1 MQQRHIDRYSYFNE
15 LAITSREFYIDYL
28 EKFVAI
34 KRGMN
39 ILEIGCG
46 EGGNLLPFA
55 EKECNVTGI
64 DRSEERISQAIS
76 YFKLLGFN
84 GRFIYS
90 DFFDFSSEEDMNKYD
105 TFQKKIMALRDRDL
119 STLAE
124 IIYGSCD
131 IKRQVVENDPKEQ
144 GERALLNFGH
154 TLGHAIEKLK
164 NFELLHGECVA
175 IGMVAASYLSYLR
188 NMITEAQYRT
198 ICEMSQQMQLP
209 TTVEGL
215 TKEDIIRVSKNDINL
230 TAGQSRFFLFEGL
243 GNAVMTDYVS
253 YE

>member
-1 MQQRHIDRYSYFNE
+1 MNYF
-15 LAITSREFYIDYL
+15 
-28 EKFVAI
+28 
-34 KRGMN
+34 
-39 ILEIGCG
+39 
-46 EGGNLLPFA
+46 
-55 EKECNVTGI
+55 
-64 DRSEERISQAIS
+64 
-76 YFKLLGFN
+76 
-84 GRFIYS
+84 
-90 DFFDFSSEEDMNKYD
+90 D
-105 TFQKKIMALRDRDL
+105 TIQKNIMALNDRDL
-119 STLAE
+119 SALAE

-198 ICEMSQQMQLP
+198 ICEMIQQMQLP

-215 TKEDIIRVSKNDINL
+215 TKEDIIRVSKNDKKMN
-230 TAGQSRFFLFEGL
+230 AGQIRFILLDGL
-243 GNAVMTDYVS
+243 GNAVMTDDVTDEELS
-253 YE
+253 QALDAVITACDQRRK

>member
-15 LAITSREFYIDYL
+15 LAITSRDFYIDYL

-76 YFKLLGFN
+76 YFNLLGFN
-84 GRFIYS
+84 GRFIHS

-105 TFQKKIMALRDRDL
+105 IILIHDVIEHIDKCRKVEFILHAKEFL
-119 STLAE
+119 SETG
-124 IIYGSCD
+124 IIFWDFLLGKCRLVD
-131 IKRQVVENDPKEQ
+131 INKYAVMDFVLKCH
-144 GERALLNFGH
+144 LFIFYLYLCTIKFYLFLVKMIH
-154 TLGHAIEKLK
+154 VLK
-164 NFELLHGECVA
+164 NC
-175 IGMVAASYLSYLR
+175 
-188 NMITEAQYRT
+188 
-198 ICEMSQQMQLP
+198 
-209 TTVEGL
+209 
-215 TKEDIIRVSKNDINL
+215 
-230 TAGQSRFFLFEGL
+230 
-243 GNAVMTDYVS
+243 
-253 YE
+253 

>member
-15 LAITSREFYIDYL
+15 LAITSRDFYIDYL

-105 TFQKKIMALRDRDL
+105 IILYIMFAGD
-119 STLAE
+119 
-124 IIYGSCD
+124 
-131 IKRQVVENDPKEQ
+131 EN
-144 GERALLNFGH
+144 G
-154 TLGHAIEKLK
+154 K
-164 NFELLHGECVA
+164 N
-175 IGMVAASYLSYLR
+175 R
-188 NMITEAQYRT
+188 R
-198 ICEMSQQMQLP
+198 
-209 TTVEGL
+209 
-215 TKEDIIRVSKNDINL
+215 KN
-230 TAGQSRFFLFEGL
+230 Q
-243 GNAVMTDYVS
+243 
-253 YE
+253 

>member
-15 LAITSREFYIDYL
+15 LAITSRDFYIDYL

-76 YFKLLGFN
+76 YFNLLGFN
-84 GRFIYS
+84 GRFIHS

-105 TFQKKIMALRDRDL
+105 IILIHDVIEHIDKYRKVEFMLHAKEFL
-119 STLAE
+119 SETG
-124 IIYGSCD
+124 II
-131 IKRQVVENDPKEQ
+131 
-144 GERALLNFGH
+144 FG
-154 TLGHAIEKLK
+154 
-164 NFELLHGECVA
+164 CV
-175 IGMVAASYLSYLR
+175 
-188 NMITEAQYRT
+188 N
-198 ICEMSQQMQLP
+198 
-209 TTVEGL
+209 
-215 TKEDIIRVSKNDINL
+215 
-230 TAGQSRFFLFEGL
+230 
-243 GNAVMTDYVS
+243 
-253 YE
+253 

>member
-1 MQQRHIDRYSYFNE
+1 MNYF
-15 LAITSREFYIDYL
+15 
-28 EKFVAI
+28 
-34 KRGMN
+34 
-39 ILEIGCG
+39 
-46 EGGNLLPFA
+46 
-55 EKECNVTGI
+55 
-64 DRSEERISQAIS
+64 
-76 YFKLLGFN
+76 
-84 GRFIYS
+84 
-90 DFFDFSSEEDMNKYD
+90 D
-105 TFQKKIMALRDRDL
+105 TIQKNIMALNDRDL
-119 STLAE
+119 SALAE

-198 ICEMSQQMQLP
+198 ICEMIQQMQLP

-215 TKEDIIRVSKNDINL
+215 TKKILFVCQRMIKNECRADSFYFVGWPWKCSND
-230 TAGQSRFFLFEGL
+230 R
-243 GNAVMTDYVS
+243 
-253 YE
+253 

>member
-15 LAITSREFYIDYL
+15 LAITSRDFYIDYL

-90 DFFDFSSEEDMNKYD
+90 DFFDFRVYKIGAVISLLSERS
-105 TFQKKIMALRDRDL
+105 QKHLTRCKGKI
-119 STLAE
+119 
-124 IIYGSCD
+124 
-131 IKRQVVENDPKEQ
+131 Q
-144 GERALLNFGH
+144 
-154 TLGHAIEKLK
+154 
-164 NFELLHGECVA
+164 
-175 IGMVAASYLSYLR
+175 
-188 NMITEAQYRT
+188 
-198 ICEMSQQMQLP
+198 
-209 TTVEGL
+209 
-215 TKEDIIRVSKNDINL
+215 
-230 TAGQSRFFLFEGL
+230 
-243 GNAVMTDYVS
+243 
-253 YE
+253 

>member
-15 LAITSREFYIDYL
+15 LAITSRDFYIDYL

-90 DFFDFSSEEDMNKYD
+90 DFFDFSSEED
-105 TFQKKIMALRDRDL
+105 IE
-119 STLAE
+119 TL
-124 IIYGSCD
+124 
-131 IKRQVVENDPKEQ
+131 
-144 GERALLNFGH
+144 
-154 TLGHAIEKLK
+154 
-164 NFELLHGECVA
+164 
-175 IGMVAASYLSYLR
+175 LR
-188 NMITEAQYRT
+188 NAIDK
-198 ICEMSQQMQLP
+198 LP
-209 TTVEGL
+209 ERCRLIFIKSRIEGKKYKEIAEELNLSVNTVEGQISIAL
-215 TKEDIIRVSKNDINL
+215 KKLREELKDYL
-230 TAGQSRFFLFEGL
+230 PLLLFLFIC
-243 GNAVMTDYVS
+243 
-253 YE
+253 

>member
-15 LAITSREFYIDYL
+15 LAITSRDFYIDYL

-105 TFQKKIMALRDRDL
+105 
-119 STLAE
+119 
-124 IIYGSCD
+124 IILIHDVIEHIDKCRKVEFILHAKELVD
-131 IKRQVVENDPKEQ
+131 INKYAVMDFVLKCH
-144 GERALLNFGH
+144 LFIFYLYLCTIKFYLFLVKMIH
-154 TLGHAIEKLK
+154 VLK
-164 NFELLHGECVA
+164 NC
-175 IGMVAASYLSYLR
+175 
-188 NMITEAQYRT
+188 
-198 ICEMSQQMQLP
+198 
-209 TTVEGL
+209 
-215 TKEDIIRVSKNDINL
+215 
-230 TAGQSRFFLFEGL
+230 
-243 GNAVMTDYVS
+243 
-253 YE
+253 